1 MARER
6 PDCDGLRLQVYA
18 GRDLLTGR
26 NRWVSRPVPGKG
38 RAALKRA
45 KQVEAEL
52 LVGAAGPRGSRA
64 HDGGGADRTVVGGAP
79 ERPADLANDRRRVP
93 GRHRP
98 LHLPS
103 LAKVQV
109 AASWSR
115 HLGQLLRLAAPVGGR
130 AGRLLPADQEV
141 GAEEVEAGY

>member
-18 GRDLLTGR
+18 GRDPLTGR
-26 NRWVSRPVPGKG
+26 NRWVSRLVPGKG

-52 LVGAAGPRGSRA
+52 LGRAAGQHRRSRLTTVAELIERWLEGRQSVRPISPTTAAVYRGA
-64 HDGGGADRTVVGGAP
+64 ID
-79 ERPADLANDRRRVP
+79 
-93 GRHRP
+93 RP

-115 HLGQLLRLAAPVGGR
+115 HSGHLLRPPAPVGGR
-130 AGRLLPADQEV
+130 AGRPLAPS
-141 GAEEVEAGY
+141 